1 MGASGAAPKRGAAYF
16 TQPKNT
22 MASSKIRRAASVEDD
37 QAKVDMSPMIDM
49 VFLLLIF
56 FIVNATAII
65 VQTDPDVLPPIAK
78 NSKRQEDGRGRI
90 VINVREDGTFTAEDF
105 NVVLADDAD
114 IVDLV
119 KTEKEKIIPLGIVP
133 KLHLRGDQDAVFK
146 YSRIAIRAAAQA
158 GVDQVIFAVYQTHK
172 GIRKDNK

>member
-1 MGASGAAPKRGAAYF
+1 
-16 TQPKNT
+16 
-22 MASSKIRRAASVEDD
+22 
-37 QAKVDMSPMIDM
+37 M

-65 VQTDPDVLPPIAK
+65 VKTDPDVDPPVAK

-90 VINVREDGTFTAEDF
+90 VINVRQDGTFTGEDF
-105 NVVLADDAD
+105 NVILADDKD

-119 KTEKEKIIPLGIVP
+119 KRERDKIIPLGIVP

-146 YSRIAIRAAAQA
+146 YSRTAIRAAAEA
-158 GVDQVIFAVYQTHK
+158 GVDQVVFAVYEK
-172 GIRKDNK
+172 GRSGGAKKK